1 MNDRVRGIL
10 ITPAG
15 GLLTIRRIRPGQLPY
30 WVFPGGGVEAGESR
44 LAALRRELREELAA
58 TGEIEKLL
66 YVVDDGATR
75 QTFYVVRVGSWSSS
89 PADRSGPEFLD
100 PSRGEYLAEV
110 IPLTVDALLAID
122 LRPNPVRDLLVG
134 VLRRDASAFS

>member
-15 GLLTIRRIRPGQLPY
+15 GLLTIRRTRPGQSPY

-44 LAALRRELREELAA
+44 LDALRRELREELAA
-58 TGEIEKLL
+58 TGDVEKLL
-66 YVVDDGATR
+66 YVVDDGVTR
-75 QTFYVVRVGSWSSS
+75 QTFYMVRVGSWSSD
-89 PADRSGPEFLD
+89 PGDRSGPEFLD

-110 IPLTVDALLAID
+110 IPLTADALLSID
-122 LRPNPVRDLLVG
+122 LRPHSVRDLLAG
-134 VLRRDASAFS
+134 VLQRGGSAFS